1 MTQSPSPDPIFDT
14 LRQCFGFDRFL
25 QGQEA
30 VIHKIAA
37 GGSAVAIF
45 PTGAGKSLC
54 YQLPALLLPG
64 LTLVVSPLLSLMKDQ
79 LDFLVSRNIAAAKL
93 DSAMSRQ
100 DYQAALGAA
109 RNGRIKIL
117 MVSVE
122 RFKNERFRLQLRQ
135 MAISLL
141 VVDEAHCISEWGHNF
156 RPDYLKIPDYRRE
169 FHIDQVLLLTATATP
184 KVAEDMCEKFAIG
197 RQNVITT
204 GFFRKNLRL
213 QVAPAR
219 DRDEALAKALASPP
233 PGPAIVYVIQQKTAE
248 TVAAMLCS
256 RGFNAAA
263 YHAGMKNED
272 RAAVQDRFMGG
283 RIDVV
288 TATIAFGMGI
298 DKADIRKVIHYDLP
312 KSIESYS
319 QEIGRAG
326 RDGLLSVCTVLGDRS
341 GVPVLENF
349 AYGDTPE
356 RSGLRQV
363 LETIQQTPDGNLEV
377 RLQALSAETDIRPLP
392 LKTTLVYLE
401 LRGIICPRYVYFED
415 YPFRQIRP
423 AQEIISAFDGE
434 RRAFVETLFAHCRTA
449 RVWTT
454 PDMTGAAKAAGADR
468 QRVVAALDYFDEK
481 GWIELSPRSSVE
493 IFSVIDQTFDL
504 EKTTDWL
511 DDLFAAREA
520 FEVERIGQ
528 MMALFESGTCLAA
541 GLSGYFGE
549 RLEAPCGQ
557 CTPCQTGTAV
567 LFPAPGL
574 AALSGFDFNALT
586 GPLME
591 KIPSPVSAALMTRF
605 LCGIRSPRLTRAR
618 AGALSCF
625 GALAGHPFRDV
636 RQWVERHM
644 PR

>member
-1 MTQSPSPDPIFDT
+1 MTQSPSTDPIVDT
-14 LRQCFGFDRFL
+14 LRTRFGFDRFL
-25 QGQEA
+25 PGQET
-30 VIHKIAA
+30 VIRKIT
-37 GGSAVAIF
+37 GSGSAVAIF

-54 YQLPALLLPG
+54 YQLPALHLPG

-79 LDFLVSRNIAAAKL
+79 LDFLVSRNIRAAKL

-100 DYQAALGAA
+100 DYQGALAAA
-109 RNGRIKIL
+109 RNGQIKIL
-117 MVSVE
+117 MISVE
-122 RFKNERFRLQLRQ
+122 RFKNERFRLQLGQ

-169 FHIDQVLLLTATATP
+169 FNVDQVLLLTATATP
-184 KVAEDMCEKFAIG
+184 KVAEDMCEKFAID
-197 RQNVITT
+197 RQNIITT

-213 QVAPAR
+213 QVTPAQ
-219 DRDEALAKALASPP
+219 DRDHALTQALASAP

-248 TVAAMLCS
+248 TVADML
-256 RGFNAAA
+256 RAHGFNAAA

-272 RAAVQDRFMGG
+272 RTAVQDRFMAG

-326 RDGLLSVCTVLGDRS
+326 RDGRLSVCTVIGDRT
-341 GVPVLENF
+341 GIPVLENF

-356 RSGLRQV
+356 RSGLRQI
-363 LETIQQTPDGNLEV
+363 LETIQQAPDQTLEV

-401 LRGIICPRYVYFED
+401 LRGIIRPRYVYFED

-423 AQEIISAFDGE
+423 AREIIDTFEGE

-454 PDMTGAAKAAGADR
+454 PDMTAAAAAAGSDR
-468 QRVVAALDYFDEK
+468 QRIVAALDYFDEK

-493 IFSVIDQTFDL
+493 IFSVMDQRFDL
-504 EKTTDWL
+504 ERTTDWL
-511 DDLFAAREA
+511 EDLFAAREA
-520 FEVERIGQ
+520 FEVERIGN
-528 MMALFESGTCLAA
+528 MIALFESGICLAA

-549 RLEAPCGQ
+549 RLEAPCGE
-557 CTPCQTGTAV
+557 CTPCQTGKKV
-567 LFPAPGL
+567 HLPAPDRP
-574 AALSGFDFNALT
+574 ALSAFDFNALT

-591 KIPSPVSAALMTRF
+591 KIPSPVSTALVVRF
-605 LCGIRSPRLTRAR
+605 LCGIRSPRLSRAR
-618 AGALSCF
+618 AGALSGF
-625 GALAGHPFRDV
+625 GALSGHPFRDV
-636 RQWVERHM
+636 RQWVGSHM
-644 PR
+644 PG